1 MRRSTLADWLTL
13 PFALPLAYLNPIS
26 RTAIKV
32 IQAAWA
38 NDDGESLGRSTPKE
52 IREFLTAE
60 VMQQVSEV
68 FRSSNKVLAVREKL
82 ANNVLMLAKYM
93 VLILP
98 PPQEPC
104 RGSVDWRKL
113 PGISGE
119 LGAHLEQLALLD
131 DEIRQLREKSESKT
145 SQELRQAGEFA
156 YDRYRLG
163 VAVFDSIR
171 RRIGDRHPDENKD
184 WVRPFIHAMKA
195 HPVVPGSPICGMRC
209 R

>member
-1 MRRSTLADWLTL
+1 
-13 PFALPLAYLNPIS
+13 
-26 RTAIKV
+26 
-32 IQAAWA
+32 
-38 NDDGESLGRSTPKE
+38 
-52 IREFLTAE
+52 
-60 VMQQVSEV
+60 MQQVSEV

-184 WVRPFIHAMKA
+184 WVRPFIHAMCAWEEANYRKKLNLPDILCQLDDFGELA
-195 HPVVPGSPICGMRC
+195 SLKYSTFLSFVTQGERYPNLAWEEAYARNARVV
-209 R
+209 